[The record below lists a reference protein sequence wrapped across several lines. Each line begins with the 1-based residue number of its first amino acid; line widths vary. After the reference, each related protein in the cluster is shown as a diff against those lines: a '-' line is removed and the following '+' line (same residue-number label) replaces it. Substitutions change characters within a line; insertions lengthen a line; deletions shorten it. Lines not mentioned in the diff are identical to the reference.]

1 MTLKLLDLFCA
12 RSGIV
17 CAVGAGGKKTT
28 LYRLAAEH
36 PGRLGLTATVST
48 APFPSTLE
56 AHTVVA
62 PLAPLAPFE
71 AIEHA
76 VVEASA
82 IHRVIAFA
90 HPSAKRARLAGL
102 APDQV
107 TKIHEKAG
115 FQVTLVKADG
125 ARSRWI
131 KAPADGEP
139 VIPPGTTTVIPVIS
153 AHAIG
158 AVLGEEVAH
167 RVDRI
172 EAVSGAR
179 RGEPLTAEHLARLL
193 ASPSGALKGVGDA
206 QVVPLINMVDDPE
219 REAAAR
225 EAAEAALHLT
235 RRFDRVVLA
244 SMRRPEPV
252 VRVVVR

>member
-1 MTLKLLDLFCA
+1 MTLKLLDLLCA

-28 LYRLAAEH
+28 LHRLAAEH
-36 PGRLGLTATVST
+36 PGRLGLTATVLT

-56 AHTVVA
+56 ARTVVA
-62 PLAPLAPFE
+62 TLE

-82 IHRVIAFA
+82 THRVVAFA
-90 HPSAKRARLAGL
+90 HPSAKQARLAGL
-102 APDQV
+102 DPDKV

-115 FQVTLVKADG
+115 FEVTLVKTDG

-153 AHAIG
+153 AKAIG
-158 AVLGEEVAH
+158 ALLGEEAAH
-167 RVDRI
+167 RIGRI

-193 ASPSGALKGVGDA
+193 ASPSGALKDVGDA
-206 QVVPLINMVDDPE
+206 QVVPLINMVDGPE
-219 REAAAR
+219 REAAAQ
-225 EAAEAALHLT
+225 EVAEVALDLT
-235 RRFDRVVLA
+235 RQFDRVVLA

-252 VRVVVR
+252 VRVIAR

>member
-1 MTLKLLDLFCA
+1 MTLKLLDLLCA

-56 AHTVVA
+56 AHTVVV
-62 PLAPLAPFE
+62 PLAPLE

-82 IHRVIAFA
+82 THRVIAFA

-102 APDQV
+102 TPDQV

-219 REAAAR
+219 WEAAAR

-252 VRVVVR
+252 VRVIGR

>member
-1 MTLKLLDLFCA
+1 MTLKLLDLLCA

-36 PGRLGLTATVST
+36 PGRLGLTATVMT

-56 AHTVVA
+56 AHTVVG
-62 PLAPLAPFE
+62 PFGPPE
-71 AIEHA
+71 ALEHA

-82 IHRVIAFA
+82 THRVIAFA

-102 APDQV
+102 AADKV
-107 TKIHEKAG
+107 TKIHERAG

-167 RVDRI
+167 RVERI

-193 ASPSGALKGVGDA
+193 ASSSGALKGVGDA

-219 REAAAR
+219 QEAAAR